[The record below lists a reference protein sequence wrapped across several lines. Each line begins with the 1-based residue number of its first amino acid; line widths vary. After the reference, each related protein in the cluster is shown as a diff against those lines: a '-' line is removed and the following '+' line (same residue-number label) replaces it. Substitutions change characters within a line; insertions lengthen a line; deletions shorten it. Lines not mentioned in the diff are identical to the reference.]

1 MKLAATLQEGVSMA
15 GICEGRVVIVT
26 GAGRGIGRSHAL
38 EFARQGA
45 KLVVN
50 DLGAEVDGTG
60 GSSGPTGEVVDQIRA
75 LGGEAVANG
84 DDVSRADGAKQII
97 ASALEAFGGFDVL
110 VNNAGILRD
119 RMLVNLAEDDWDAV
133 IRVHLKGT
141 YLMSHFAANH
151 WRQRSKEGHD
161 NDARIVNT
169 SSPSGLTG
177 NVGQSNYGAAK
188 AAIAAFTIITAA
200 ELERY
205 GVTVNAVS
213 PSARTRMT
221 AGGQMD
227 KVTVDEG
234 EWDPFGPD
242 NIAPIVAW
250 LGSTQSAGITGR
262 VFGVAGGRVAVL
274 EGWRDG
280 PSLDQG
286 RRWATDEV
294 GQVLPDLVA
303 ESVPPQIHGGR
314 PHQSKAL
321 QAESA

>member
-1 MKLAATLQEGVSMA
+1 MA
-15 GICEGRVVIVT
+15 RICEGRIVIVT

-45 KLVVN
+45 KVVVN

-60 GSSGPTGEVVDQIRA
+60 GSSGPTGEVVEQIRS

-84 DDVSRADGAKQII
+84 DDVSHAGGAKRIVDTAI
-97 ASALEAFGGFDVL
+97 ETFGGFDVL
-110 VNNAGILRD
+110 VSNAGILRD

-141 YLMSHFAANH
+141 YLMSHFAANY
-151 WRQRSKEGHD
+151 WRQRSKDGAE
-161 NDARIVNT
+161 NDARIINT

-200 ELERY
+200 ELGRY

-221 AGGQMD
+221 QGGQMD
-227 KVTVDEG
+227 RVTVGEG
-234 EWDPFGPD
+234 NWDPFGPD
-242 NIAPIVAW
+242 NIAPIVVW
-250 LGSTQSAGITGR
+250 LASQGSAGITGR
-262 VFGVAGGRVAVL
+262 VFGVAGGRVSVL
-274 EGWRDG
+274 EGWSDG
-280 PSLDQG
+280 PSLDKG
-286 RRWATDEV
+286 RQWATEEV
-294 GQVLPDLVA
+294 GEALPQLV
-303 ESVPPQIHGGR
+303 EDSVPPQVHGGR

>member
-1 MKLAATLQEGVSMA
+1 MA
-15 GICEGRVVIVT
+15 RICEGRIVIVT

-45 KLVVN
+45 KVVVN

-60 GSSGPTGEVVDQIRA
+60 GSSGPTGEVVEQIRS

-84 DDVSRADGAKQII
+84 DDVSRAEGAERII
-97 ASALEAFGGFDVL
+97 DTAVEAFGGLDVL

-141 YLMSHFAANH
+141 YLMSHFAANY
-151 WRQRSKEGHD
+151 WRERAKDGSH
-161 NDARIVNT
+161 NDARIINT

-200 ELERY
+200 ELGRY

-221 AGGQMD
+221 QGGQMD
-227 KVTVDEG
+227 KVTVGEG

-242 NIAPIVAW
+242 NIAPIVVW
-250 LGSTQSAGITGR
+250 LASRESAGITGR
-262 VFGVAGGRVAVL
+262 VFGVAGGRVSVL

-280 PSLDQG
+280 PSLDRG
-286 RRWATDEV
+286 RQWATDEV
-294 GQVLPDLVA
+294 GEVLPQLV
-303 ESVPPQIHGGR
+303 EDSVPPQVHGGR

>member
-1 MKLAATLQEGVSMA
+1 VA

-38 EFARQGA
+38 EFAHQGA
-45 KLVVN
+45 KVVVN

-60 GSSGPTGEVVDQIRA
+60 GSSGPTSEVVEEIRA
-75 LGGEAVANG
+75 FGGEAVANG
-84 DDVSRADGAKQII
+84 DDVAQAEGAQRIV
-97 ASALEAFGGFDVL
+97 AAALDSFGRLDVL

-119 RMLVNLAEDDWDAV
+119 RMLVNLEEDDWDAV
-133 IRVHLKGT
+133 LRVHLRGT
-141 YLMSHFAANH
+141 YLMSRAAARH
-151 WRQRSKEGHD
+151 WRQQAKQGVE

-221 AGGQMD
+221 KGGQMD
-227 KVTVDEG
+227 TLTVAEG

-242 NIAPIVAW
+242 NIAPVVVW
-250 LGSTQSAGITGR
+250 LGSQASAGTTGR
-262 VFGVAGGRVAVL
+262 VFGGAGGRVAVL
-274 EGWRDG
+274 EGWSDG
-280 PSLDQG
+280 PSLDRG
-286 RRWATDEV
+286 RRWTTEEV
-294 GQVLPDLVA
+294 GEAVPGLVA
-303 ESVPPQIHGGR
+303 GSVAPHVHGGR
-314 PHQSKAL
+314 PHLSTAL
-321 QAESA
+321 QAESS